1 MPACK
6 ISETGDGPAPATNS
20 AQHPQQ
26 NMREEASKLVEEVH
40 RMVTTI
46 NRRFAREW
54 LQQRSPFPQKK
65 RVATNLLT
73 QARAWASMVWLRGKL
88 PGDITEVRAIQNS
101 IAEVC
106 GAFAKVR
113 VLLGGNDKGCLAADY
128 VYFHVTARMQGG
140 RQTATGCRPWDTWL
154 HDRSLLFMSEQ
165 QTTNTGD
172 WETSPQ
178 LGTPA
183 HNPDEPH
190 PIPLL
195 QRMEQEAPA
204 NRVFNMER
212 SYGCKRSYGYL
223 HV

>member
-1 MPACK
+1 
-6 ISETGDGPAPATNS
+6 
-20 AQHPQQ
+20 
-26 NMREEASKLVEEVH
+26 
-40 RMVTTI
+40 MVTTI

-54 LQQRSPFPQKK
+54 LQQRSPLPQKK

-101 IAEVC
+101 IAELC

-113 VLLGGNDKGCLAADY
+113 VLLGGNFKGCLAADY

-165 QTTNTGD
+165 QTTNMGD

-190 PIPLL
+190 PIPLFKGWSKKR
-195 QRMEQEAPA
+195 QPIVSFIWRDHMDVRDHMDTCMYETIWIPARM
-204 NRVFNMER
+204 R
-212 SYGCKRSYGYL
+212 SYRYL